1 MMRHLRSLFDVSSSE
16 IQDIFI
22 ETAKMKKSPR
32 ADGGLLAGK
41 HIGLIFQKPSNR
53 TRVSFEVGISQL
65 GGRAIY
71 LSPGEI
77 NLGVREAVPDV
88 AKTLSRYLDG
98 IVARVFRQADV
109 EDLAKHGSI
118 PVVNALSDMYH
129 PCQALTDVFSI
140 KERFG
145 ALKGLTMSYIGDGN
159 NVGHS
164 LIIAAAKV
172 GMNVRMATPKG
183 YEPDLEVVAR
193 AREFAKENGSEIILS
208 NSPEEA
214 AKGAQIFY
222 TDVWVS
228 MGEEAQLERRLK
240 DFKNF
245 QVNANLAALADK
257 NYIFMHCLPA
267 HRGQEVSAD
276 VMDDPVH
283 SIVFDQ
289 AENRLHTQKA
299 ILKFL
304 FLNKH

>member
-1 MMRHLRSLFDVSSSE
+1 MIRHLRSLFDVSSSE

-22 ETAKMKKSPR
+22 ETAKMKKNPR
-32 ADGGLLAGK
+32 ADKGLLADK

-98 IVARVFRQADV
+98 IVVRVFRQSDV
-109 EDLAKHGSI
+109 EELAKYGSI

-129 PCQALTDVFSI
+129 PCQALTDIFSI
-140 KERFG
+140 KEHFG
-145 ALKGLTMSYIGDGN
+145 ALKGLTLGYIGDGN

-183 YEPDLEVVAR
+183 YEPDLEIVSQ
-193 AREFAKENGSEIILS
+193 AREFAKENDSEIALS

-214 AKGAQIFY
+214 AKGAQILY

-245 QVNANLAALADK
+245 QVNKELADLADK

-276 VMDDPVH
+276 VMDDPTH

-304 FLNKH
+304 FVNK